1 MHVQLACWTDPRSDL
16 ENVLLM
22 VPPVAIVDAVSVAE
36 LGAENRAFSSW
47 APRRYS
53 FRLVCVFSVFLLFM
67 ILAQWSC

>member
-1 MHVQLACWTDPRSDL
+1 MTHIRDKSHVTVMHVQLACWTDPRSDL

-47 APRRYS
+47 APRRY
-53 FRLVCVFSVFLLFM
+53 R
-67 ILAQWSC
+67 

>member
-47 APRRYS
+47 APRRY
-53 FRLVCVFSVFLLFM
+53 R
-67 ILAQWSC
+67 